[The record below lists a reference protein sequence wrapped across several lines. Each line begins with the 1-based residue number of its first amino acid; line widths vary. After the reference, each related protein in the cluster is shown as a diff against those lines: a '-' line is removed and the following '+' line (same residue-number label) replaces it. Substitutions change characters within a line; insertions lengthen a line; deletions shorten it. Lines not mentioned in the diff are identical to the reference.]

1 MKIHPFGVTV
11 LHGVLLSLSFGASA
25 AVFDNIYVFGDSLS
39 DQGNVSLL
47 TSGAIPGS
55 DYFNGRFSN
64 GPIYVD
70 GLAQGLGLAVSQL
83 AAPMLSPPFPAWSPG
98 GGNNFAYGGARTDSH
113 RSGLPLG
120 LDSQV
125 AAFANGAPAAD
136 ADALYVV
143 FAGANDVQD
152 AIGIANDSP
161 TEVAAAMTDPLVAF
175 GAVENAAQN
184 VASAIRDLAATGARH
199 FFVPNGPDWALVPA
213 VIEMESGHAGLA
225 GFGDFARDVSLAFND
240 RLAVELNAIGLASP
254 AIDILSFDFS
264 ALLREMVD
272 NPALYGF
279 TNISMSCYD
288 GDDLGFSGG
297 GSVCTHPDE
306 YLFWDRIHPTAAAH
320 AVLAS
325 RFLAAIPEP
334 ASLLLFVLGVSVLLL
349 IMRRHD
355 RSVCPLRRVALGP
368 GHASMS

>member
-1 MKIHPFGVTV
+1 MKIQPVNA
-11 LHGVLLSLSFGASA
+11 LILSVLLNLPFAASA
-25 AVFDNIYVFGDSLS
+25 TPFNDIFIFGDSLS

-47 TSGAIPGS
+47 TSGAIPGP

-70 GLAQGLGLAVSQL
+70 GLAQGLGLTVTPL

-125 AAFANGAPAAD
+125 AAFVNGVPVAND
-136 ADALYVV
+136 NALYVV
-143 FAGANDVQD
+143 FSGANDVQD
-152 AIGIANDSP
+152 AIGVANDNP
-161 TEVAAAMTDPLVAF
+161 AEVAAAMADPIAAF
-175 GAVENAAQN
+175 GAVENAALN
-184 VASAIRDLAATGARH
+184 VANAVSDLAATGARH
-199 FFVPNGPDWALVPA
+199 FFVPNGPNWALVPA
-213 VIEMESGHAGLA
+213 VIEMEAGNPALA
-225 GFGDFARDVSLAFND
+225 GFGGFARDVSLAFND
-240 RLAVELNAIGLASP
+240 RLTIELAAVGVANP

-264 ALLREMVD
+264 ALLQEMVD
-272 NPALYGF
+272 NPVAHGF
-279 TNISMSCYD
+279 TNVSASCYE

-297 GSVCTHPDE
+297 GGACADPDE

-334 ASLLLFVLGVSVLLL
+334 ASLMLFAPGLWGLFLGT
-349 IMRRHD
+349 RR
-355 RSVCPLRRVALGP
+355 RRL
-368 GHASMS
+368 